1 MRHIFLA
8 LVLSILASSA
18 WAEPTVKINV
28 QWLYKDF
35 SSPVSIYEAKG
46 RPILWQTGSVASF
59 AKAPVGEQIAT
70 SSFQL
75 SPGQKKR
82 FVLIAQNLTDKP
94 QYFFAAPHT
103 VHPEEESL
111 GFKFKCLCI
120 NHAYTIN
127 PKETWYRVVE
137 FRLSPQFVGKELTI
151 THTIIG
157 IDSKRAAS
165 FSQEHDMSAMPD
177 M

>member
-1 MRHIFLA
+1 MKGQPPL
-8 LVLSILASSA
+8 
-18 WAEPTVKINV
+18 
-28 QWLYKDF
+28 WL
-35 SSPVSIYEAKG
+35 
-46 RPILWQTGSVASF
+46 TNSVANLV
-59 AKAPVGEQIAT
+59 AAPVGEKIET
-70 SSFQL
+70 SSFEL
-75 SPGQKKR
+75 TPGQRKR
-82 FVLIAQNLTDKP
+82 FVLIVKNPTDKP
-94 QYFFAAPHT
+94 KHFFAAPHT

-127 PKETWYRVVE
+127 AKEIWYRVVD
-137 FRLSPQFVGKELTI
+137 FRLSQKFVGKELTI

-165 FSQEHDMSAMPD
+165 FLQEHDMSAMPD

>member
-1 MRHIFLA
+1 MKRIFSALLLTALA
-8 LVLSILASSA
+8 CQV
-18 WAEPTVKINV
+18 WAAPEVKVNIE
-28 QWLYKDF
+28 WRYKDF
-35 SSPVSIYEAKG
+35 AGPVSIYEVKG
-46 RPILWQTGSVASF
+46 QPPLWYTNSVANLG
-59 AKAPVGEQIAT
+59 AAPVGKRIET
-70 SSFQL
+70 SSFQM

-82 FVLIAQNLTDKP
+82 FVLIVQNPTDKLLH
-94 QYFFAAPHT
+94 FFAAPHT

-127 PKETWYRVVE
+127 PKETWFRVVD
-137 FRLSPQFVGKELTI
+137 FRLSQQFVGKELTI

-165 FSQEHDMSAMPD
+165 FTQEHDMSAMPD

>member
-1 MRHIFLA
+1 MKRYFSA
-8 LVLSILASSA
+8 LILAALACPA
-18 WAEPTVKINV
+18 WAAPVVKVNIE
-28 QWLYKDF
+28 WRYKDF
-35 SSPVSIYEAKG
+35 TGPVLIYEVKG
-46 RPILWQTGSVASF
+46 QPPLWYTNSVANL
-59 AKAPVGEQIAT
+59 AAAPVGERIAS
-70 SSFQL
+70 SSFQI

-82 FVLIAQNLTDKP
+82 FVLIVQNPSDKP
-94 QYFFAAPHT
+94 HYFFAAPHT

-127 PKETWYRVVE
+127 PKETWYRVVD
-137 FRLSPQFVGKELTI
+137 FRLSQQFIGKELTI

-165 FSQEHDMSAMPD
+165 FSQEHDMSSMPD